1 MWRWLVALVL
11 CGFISTAGVV
21 QAQDLAPAVVS
32 ADAPPDVPAEMPAQA
47 GSTQVAAAPPA
58 ERDVSERTIFLN
70 VLHDQKDLWLFPVT
84 QLAHG
89 HHWVPVVV
97 VTGVTAGL
105 VALDPHDDPYFRRTA
120 SFSGFDRDFS
130 GNITTAGILITPA
143 SFYLVGLFDKDVYTR
158 KTGLLAAEA
167 LADVTILDEVMKGV
181 TRRLRPSDIPPYGNF
196 SNTFF
201 KAKGD
206 PFSSSFPSGHAISAF
221 AVATVIA
228 GRYGKQHRWVP
239 YVAYGVAGVI
249 GFSRITLQAH
259 FPSDVFL
266 GAALGYAVARFD
278 VLRAP

>member
-1 MWRWLVALVL
+1 M
-11 CGFISTAGVV
+11 
-21 QAQDLAPAVVS
+21 VS
-32 ADAPPDVPAEMPAQA
+32 ADAPAYAPPDVSAETPLPA
-47 GSTQVAAAPPA
+47 GSAQVAAAPPV

-89 HHWVPVVV
+89 HHWAPVVV

-105 VALDPHDDPYFRRTA
+105 LALDPHDDPYFRRTQ
-120 SFSGFDRDFS
+120 SFSTFGRVFS
-130 GNITTAGILITPA
+130 GNITTSEVLIAPA
-143 SFYLVGLFDKDVYTR
+143 SFYAVGLFDKNPYTR
-158 KTGLLAAEA
+158 QTGLLAAEA
-167 LADVTILDEVMKGV
+167 LADVTILEEVMKGV

-196 SNTFF
+196 SDTFF
-201 KAKGD
+201 KANSN
-206 PFSSSFPSGHAISAF
+206 PFSSSFPSGHTISAF

-228 GRYGKQHRWVP
+228 GRYGKRHRWVP
-239 YVAYGVAGVI
+239 FVAYGAAGVI